1 MPEQTTIYVD
11 SKTRD
16 RLNALARLH
25 GRSKVEQLRRLLD
38 NTLDNLP
45 SLDQVVLFQVAKDQ
59 GLGSIV
65 EAASH
70 IIRDWQRMRLTAL
83 SPGVD
88 NNDGQGQ
95 GQGT

>member
-11 SKTRD
+11 LKTRD
-16 RLNALARLH
+16 RLNTLARLH

-70 IIRDWQRMRLTAL
+70 IIRDWQCMKRANL
-83 SPGVD
+83 SPGMD
-88 NNDGQGQ
+88 NNGGLGQVQ
-95 GQGT
+95 DT